1 MQIEHATNTET
12 VIGTNYWKTK
22 KNGMKNQ
29 KKKKRCKTALKI
41 KNTSGGITRKEH
53 SLIYT
58 GRKFTNI
65 SFKQ

>member
-1 MQIEHATNTET
+1 
-12 VIGTNYWKTK
+12 
-22 KNGMKNQ
+22 MKNQ
-29 KKKKRCKTALKI
+29 NKKKRCKTALKN